1 MNIDFIYV
9 RTNVTWMSILQKL
22 FFNEYIYLA
31 ANETRD
37 KWGMRKQ
44 EKFLHHFDVK

>member
-22 FFNEYIYLA
+22 FL
-31 ANETRD
+31 R
-37 KWGMRKQ
+37 
-44 EKFLHHFDVK
+44 